1 MKESSAVCKKAV
13 LRLQR
18 VLEGI
23 LARVEGDLRRIGE
36 FPECGIHSLRRRMK
50 KLRSILTLAREH
62 VPPSTRRRVKR
73 CMAQLKD
80 DFAGRRDADVMRSL
94 AASIGMP
101 ERDVAFLRL
110 PPSAR
115 SRVSA
120 RHEKSA
126 TELRRLVYGLP
137 LETLTWKDV
146 VASFERTCRK
156 ERKAWIAACDEPSAE
171 VLHAWR
177 KETKTLYY
185 QMLFM
190 HEVSGRLKKRVK
202 LADRLGRWLGRHHDL
217 DVLASRVRKSAMSGG
232 KVWLK
237 EIGRRQRKL
246 QRRIF
251 HAARRLHDKPLARIA
266 KSPTLTRS
274 ASRLV
279 TV

>member
-1 MKESSAVCKKAV
+1 MKESSAVRKIAV
-13 LRLQR
+13 LRLER
-18 VLEGI
+18 MLAGI
-23 LARVEGDLRRIGE
+23 VARVEGDLHRIRE
-36 FPECGIHSLRRRMK
+36 FPEGGIHSLRRRMK
-50 KLRSILTLAREH
+50 KLRSILMLAREH
-62 VPPSTRRRVKR
+62 VPPSTRRQMKR

-80 DFAGRRDADVMRSL
+80 DFAGRRDADVMKSL
-94 AASIGMP
+94 AASIGMT

-110 PPSAR
+110 PPSGR

-126 TELRRLVYGLP
+126 AELRRLVCGLP
-137 LETLTWKDV
+137 LETLTWEDV
-146 VASFERTCRK
+146 VAAFERTCRK
-156 ERKAWIAACDEPSAE
+156 ERKARIAACDEPSAE

-217 DVLASRVRKSAMSGG
+217 EVLALRVKKHAVSGG

-251 HAARRLHDKPLARIA
+251 HAARRLHDKPLAQIA
-266 KSPTLTRS
+266 KSPTLIRS